1 MDSQITV
8 KVENIEQIGRA
19 QQVQTVPSVGE
30 MLQSRAKRLPSVGI
44 DSIIPSPIARKVEN
58 VPVERRPTITS
69 VGMNITILHRIV
81 LSVEMHTALR
91 HKTALSVGTSR
102 QRRPSSLHRRD
113 WLLAG

>member
-44 DSIIPSPIARKVEN
+44 DSIMPSPIARKVEI
-58 VPVERRPTITS
+58 VPVERPPTITS
-69 VGMNITILHRIV
+69 VGMNITILHKIAR
-81 LSVEMHTALR
+81 SVEMHTDPW
-91 HKTALSVGTSR
+91 HKIVLSVGTNR
-102 QRRPSSLHRRD
+102 Q
-113 WLLAG
+113 

>member
-44 DSIIPSPIARKVEN
+44 DSIMPSPIARKVEN
-58 VPVERRPTITS
+58 VPVERCPTITS
-69 VGMNITILHRIV
+69 VGMNITILHKIAR
-81 LSVEMHTALR
+81 SVEMHTDPW
-91 HKTALSVGTSR
+91 HKIVLSVGTNR
-102 QRRPSSLHRRD
+102 Q
-113 WLLAG
+113 